1 VGQAA
6 AASRVPSK
14 RAIKPFPNDA
24 TRMDKLN
31 VISRGERA
39 GEMAAQTALEWIEGG
54 GLSFTVPAAM
64 LDPSVPMSSVLS
76 ARTWQEHLSAD
87 ERASLRRFLP
97 DPTASEEDVSALLA
111 ALFGDGDT
119 RSGDTPHVNM
129 HFGNPAERVWREI
142 QARERDPEVMAHRNA
157 IGVVER
163 GAHELEVRLHRARVA
178 RAGMGMLRKFRDAD
192 ADAAGGD
199 GGGDG
204 GAGGG
209 GGGGGVTREDRLRA
223 WRQRD
228 ATPEP
233 DRSRRGGSDDDEDA
247 PASNDETSAKD
258 GGKRANRRD
267 EVAASE
273 EAARRAMRVAME
285 AADAASK
292 LAATSGGPGAMAAL
306 KAAETAMAAA
316 EAAAAEARR
325 ARTRWI
331 EGGGGSAG
339 GGGARGAT
347 GGNSAEKKPKVANP
361 HSMRVDG
368 PVGLNRKFSTNE
380 DW

>member
-1 VGQAA
+1 
-6 AASRVPSK
+6 
-14 RAIKPFPNDA
+14 
-24 TRMDKLN
+24 
-31 VISRGERA
+31 
-39 GEMAAQTALEWIEGG
+39 MAETALEWSEGG

-64 LDPSVPMSSVLS
+64 LDPSVPMTSVLS
-76 ARTWQEHLSAD
+76 ARTWQEQLSAD

-97 DPTASEEDVSALLA
+97 DPTASEEDVRALLA
-111 ALFGDGDT
+111 GLFGDGDGDGDGDA
-119 RSGDTPHVNM
+119 RGDTRVNM

-163 GAHELEVRLHRARVA
+163 GAHELEVRLHHARVA

-199 GGGDG
+199 GCDGD
-204 GAGGG
+204 
-209 GGGGGVTREDRLRA
+209 GGVTREDRLRA
-223 WRQRD
+223 WRRRD

-233 DRSRRGGSDDDEDA
+233 DRSHRVGGSDDDDA
-247 PASNDETSAKD
+247 ANDNDETK
-258 GGKRANRRD
+258 NTRD

-292 LAATSGGPGAMAAL
+292 LAATSGGPGAMTAL
-306 KAAETAMAAA
+306 RAAETAMAAA

-331 EGGGGSAG
+331 EGGSGGG
-339 GGGARGAT
+339 GGGARSSIGKGPAT
-347 GGNSAEKKPKVANP
+347 GGNRASAEKKPKVANP

-368 PVGLNRKFSTNE
+368 PIGLNRKFSTNE

>member
-1 VGQAA
+1 
-6 AASRVPSK
+6 
-14 RAIKPFPNDA
+14 
-24 TRMDKLN
+24 
-31 VISRGERA
+31 
-39 GEMAAQTALEWIEGG
+39 MAETALEWIEGG

-76 ARTWQEHLSAD
+76 ARTWQEQLSAD

-97 DPTASEEDVSALLA
+97 DPTASEEDVRALLA
-111 ALFGDGDT
+111 GLFGDGDGDGDA
-119 RSGDTPHVNM
+119 RGDTRVNM

-163 GAHELEVRLHRARVA
+163 GAHELEVRLHHARVA

-199 GGGDG
+199 GGD
-204 GAGGG
+204 GGG
-209 GGGGGVTREDRLRA
+209 GGTREDRLRA
-223 WRQRD
+223 WRRRD

-233 DRSRRGGSDDDEDA
+233 DRSHRVGGSDDDDA
-247 PASNDETSAKD
+247 ANDNDETK
-258 GGKRANRRD
+258 NTRD

-292 LAATSGGPGAMAAL
+292 LAATSGGPGAMTAL
-306 KAAETAMAAA
+306 APRRRPWRRRRRRRRRRDARGRVGSRAG
-316 EAAAAEARR
+316 AAAAAARVR
-325 ARTRWI
+325 RSGR
-331 EGGGGSAG
+331 GRR
-339 GGGARGAT
+339 RGAT
-347 GGNSAEKKPKVANP
+347 GRARRRSRRWPTRTA
-361 HSMRVDG
+361 
-368 PVGLNRKFSTNE
+368 
-380 DW
+380 

>member
-1 VGQAA
+1 
-6 AASRVPSK
+6 
-14 RAIKPFPNDA
+14 
-24 TRMDKLN
+24 
-31 VISRGERA
+31 
-39 GEMAAQTALEWIEGG
+39 MAADTALEWIEGG

-76 ARTWQEHLSAD
+76 ARTWQEQLSAD

-97 DPTASEEDVSALLA
+97 DPTASEEDVRALVA
-111 ALFGDGDT
+111 ALFGDGDGDGG
-119 RSGDTPHVNM
+119 GDTHVNM

-163 GAHELEVRLHRARVA
+163 GAHELEVRLHHARVA

-192 ADAAGGD
+192 ADAAGG
-199 GGGDG
+199 GD
-204 GAGGG
+204 
-209 GGGGGVTREDRLRA
+209 GGGVTREDRLRA

-233 DRSRRGGSDDDEDA
+233 DRSRRGGSDEDDDA

-339 GGGARGAT
+339 GGARGAT

-368 PVGLNRKFSTNE
+368 PIGLNRKFSTNE

>member
-1 VGQAA
+1 
-6 AASRVPSK
+6 
-14 RAIKPFPNDA
+14 
-24 TRMDKLN
+24 
-31 VISRGERA
+31 
-39 GEMAAQTALEWIEGG
+39 MAETALEWIEGG

-76 ARTWQEHLSAD
+76 ARTWQEQLSAD

-97 DPTASEEDVSALLA
+97 DPTASEEDVRALLA
-111 ALFGDGDT
+111 GLFGDGDGDGDGDA
-119 RSGDTPHVNM
+119 RGDTRVNM

-163 GAHELEVRLHRARVA
+163 GAHELEVRLHHARVA

-199 GGGDG
+199 GGD
-204 GAGGG
+204 
-209 GGGGGVTREDRLRA
+209 GGGGVTREDRLRA
-223 WRQRD
+223 WRRRDD

-233 DRSRRGGSDDDEDA
+233 DRSRRVGGSDDDDA
-247 PASNDETSAKD
+247 ANDNDETK
-258 GGKRANRRD
+258 NTRD

-292 LAATSGGPGAMAAL
+292 LAATSGGPGAMTAL
-306 KAAETAMAAA
+306 RAAETAMAAA

-331 EGGGGSAG
+331 EGGS
-339 GGGARGAT
+339 GGGARSSIGKGPAT
-347 GGNSAEKKPKVANP
+347 GGNRASAEKKPKVANP

-368 PVGLNRKFSTNE
+368 PIGLNRKFSTNE

>member
-1 VGQAA
+1 
-6 AASRVPSK
+6 
-14 RAIKPFPNDA
+14 
-24 TRMDKLN
+24 
-31 VISRGERA
+31 
-39 GEMAAQTALEWIEGG
+39 MAETALEWIEGG

-76 ARTWQEHLSAD
+76 ARTWQEQLSAD

-97 DPTASEEDVSALLA
+97 DPTASEEDVRALLA
-111 ALFGDGDT
+111 GLFGDGDGDGDA
-119 RSGDTPHVNM
+119 RGDTRVNM

-163 GAHELEVRLHRARVA
+163 GAHELEVRLHHARVA

-192 ADAAGGD
+192 ADAAGG
-199 GGGDG
+199 GD
-204 GAGGG
+204 
-209 GGGGGVTREDRLRA
+209 GGGVTREDRLRA
-223 WRQRD
+223 WRRRD

-233 DRSRRGGSDDDEDA
+233 DRSHRVGGSDDDDVA
-247 PASNDETSAKD
+247 NDNDETK
-258 GGKRANRRD
+258 NTRD

-292 LAATSGGPGAMAAL
+292 LAATSGGPGAMTAL
-306 KAAETAMAAA
+306 RAAETAMAAA

-331 EGGGGSAG
+331 EGGSGGGGGG
-339 GGGARGAT
+339 GGGARSSIGKGPAT
-347 GGNSAEKKPKVANP
+347 GGNRASAEKKPKVANP

-368 PVGLNRKFSTNE
+368 PIGLNRKFSTNE

>member
-1 VGQAA
+1 
-6 AASRVPSK
+6 
-14 RAIKPFPNDA
+14 
-24 TRMDKLN
+24 
-31 VISRGERA
+31 
-39 GEMAAQTALEWIEGG
+39 MAADTALEWIEGG

-76 ARTWQEHLSAD
+76 ARTWQEQLSAD

-97 DPTASEEDVSALLA
+97 DPTASEEDVRALVA
-111 ALFGDGDT
+111 ALFGDGD
-119 RSGDTPHVNM
+119 SDGDGGGDTHVNM

-163 GAHELEVRLHRARVA
+163 GAHELEVRLHHARVA

-192 ADAAGGD
+192 ADAAGG
-199 GGGDG
+199 GD
-204 GAGGG
+204 
-209 GGGGGVTREDRLRA
+209 GGGVTREDRLRA
-223 WRQRD
+223 WHRRE

-233 DRSRRGGSDDDEDA
+233 DRSHRVGGSDDDDS
-247 PASNDETSAKD
+247 SNDETAT
-258 GGKRANRRD
+258 GRD

-273 EAARRAMRVAME
+273 EAAKRAMRVAME

-306 KAAETAMAAA
+306 RAAETAMAAA

-331 EGGGGSAG
+331 EGGGAAG
-339 GGGARGAT
+339 GNTAVHGARRSSIGK
-347 GGNSAEKKPKVANP
+347 GGVRASAEKKPKVANP

-368 PVGLNRKFSTNE
+368 PIGLNRKFSTNE